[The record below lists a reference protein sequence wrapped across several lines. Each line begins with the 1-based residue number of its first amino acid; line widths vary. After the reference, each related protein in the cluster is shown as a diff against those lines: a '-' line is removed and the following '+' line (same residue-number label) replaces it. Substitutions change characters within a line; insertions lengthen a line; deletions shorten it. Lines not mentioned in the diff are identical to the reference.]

1 MYNYNITIDYAVS
14 YNVVMPIN
22 SVKHQRL
29 SDIFLLFFYQLY
41 QT

>member
-29 SDIFLLFFYQLY
+29 SDIFFISYIRHKFH
-41 QT
+41 